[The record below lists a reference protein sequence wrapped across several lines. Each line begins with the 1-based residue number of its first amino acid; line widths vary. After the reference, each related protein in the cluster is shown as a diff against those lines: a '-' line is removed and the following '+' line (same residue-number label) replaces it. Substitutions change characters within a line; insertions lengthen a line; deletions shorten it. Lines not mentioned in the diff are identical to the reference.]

1 MESGMKEIKYLNDK
15 EIEVDGKIYT
25 IMKDEDIKEYAG
37 FYWHVLRKE
46 NDGTVVSLVGKL
58 PKNIMQQCFNK
69 NVLDD
74 DGDIKFNNK
83 CNNIWWRDSNIRM
96 GLNSKFLEL
105 LNLDDLV
112 EMETTL
118 NYDNQC
124 ITTRDYVR
132 VPTKEEYENMSEKFR
147 KLENSGGTIFRWS
160 LSPAYC
166 SGGAGVFYVNNG
178 GDLRI
183 TFVTFAG
190 GVVPVIKL
198 KTEVLEKSN

>member
-1 MESGMKEIKYLNDK
+1 MKEIKYLNDK
-15 EIEVDGKIYT
+15 EIEVDGKIYV

-37 FYWHVLRKE
+37 FHWHVLKKE

-74 DGDIKFNNK
+74 DGDINFNNK

-118 NYDNQC
+118 NYDNEYV
-124 ITTRDYVR
+124 TTRDYVR
-132 VPTKEEYENMSEKFR
+132 IPTKEEYENMPEKFR
-147 KLENSGGTIFRWS
+147 KLENPEGTIFRWS
-160 LSPAYC
+160 LSPSYFNDGAYVFIVLTNGHLYYTYVYGT
-166 SGGAGVFYVNNG
+166 SGGVA
-178 GDLRI
+178 
-183 TFVTFAG
+183 
-190 GVVPVIKL
+190 PVIKL
-198 KTEVLEKSN
+198 KTEVLESSN